1 MPSREV
7 AVDWKAPTMSA
18 IASCGADPFAPEFL
32 ANPYPAYETL
42 RSLGPVFRIER
53 YDVWAMAG
61 YAEVESALKDWKTFI
76 SGEGVGLA
84 GMNPA
89 LPKPLTL
96 QIDPPEHDKGR
107 RVLSRTLSP
116 GIARRLRETFQKEAE
131 AKIAELVERGTFDA
145 ISDLAEAYP
154 MKVFPDAIGIRS
166 DGREKL
172 LAWSTFVFNSFGPDN
187 DVLASSRQEGLAAQS
202 WIMDCCARSALRAD
216 GLGMM
221 IYQAADE
228 GEITEQEATHL
239 VRPFLTAGIDT
250 TVNGIGNALLALATH
265 PDQYLKLRQK
275 PELARNAFEEA
286 LRYDSPVQTF
296 FRTTSRGVEIGGDVI
311 PPHRKV
317 LLFMASANRDPSR
330 WCNPDGFDIE
340 RSATGHVGF
349 GAGIHACVGQMIA
362 RLEGELILSELARRV
377 KTIEL
382 TGEPR
387 RMLNNSL
394 RGLKSMPV
402 RVTAA

>member
-1 MPSREV
+1 
-7 AVDWKAPTMSA
+7 MSSL
-18 IASCGADPFAPEFL
+18 ASYDGDPFAREFL
-32 ANPYPAYETL
+32 ADPYPAYETL
-42 RSLGPVFRIER
+42 RALGPVFRIER
-53 YDVWAMAG
+53 YDVWAMAR
-61 YAEVESALKDWKTFI
+61 YAEVESALKDWRTFI
-76 SGEGVGLA
+76 SGEGVGLN

-107 RVLSRTLSP
+107 RVLGRTLSP
-116 GIARRLRETFQKEAE
+116 GIARKLRETFQKEAE
-131 AKIAELVERGTFDA
+131 TKVSELLDKGSFDA
-145 ISDLAEAYP
+145 MRDLAEAYP
-154 MKVFPDAIGIRS
+154 MKVFPDAIGIRP

-187 DVLASSRQEGLAAQS
+187 EQLAATRTAGLAAQS
-202 WIMDCCARSALRAD
+202 WIMECCARHTLQPDS
-216 GLGMM
+216 LGMM

-239 VRPFLTAGIDT
+239 VRPFLTAGVDT
-250 TVNGIGNALLALATH
+250 TVNGIGNAVLALASH
-265 PDQYLKLRQK
+265 PHEYRKLRER
-275 PELARNAFEEA
+275 PDLARNAFEEG

-296 FRTTSRGVEIGGDVI
+296 FRTTSRDVEIGGKFI
-311 PPHRKV
+311 PAHRKV
-317 LLFMASANRDPSR
+317 LLFMASANRDPLR
-330 WCNPDGFDIE
+330 WDRPDSFEVE

-362 RLEGELILSELARRV
+362 RLEGELILGELARRV

-382 TGEPR
+382 AGEPKR
-387 RMLNNSL
+387 LLNNSL
-394 RGLKSMPV
+394 RGLTSMPV

>member
-1 MPSREV
+1 M
-7 AVDWKAPTMSA
+7 AGL
-18 IASCGADPFAPEFL
+18 ASYDADPFAAEFL
-32 ANPYPAYETL
+32 IDPYPAYETL
-42 RSLGPVFRIER
+42 RALGPVFRIER
-53 YDVWAMAG
+53 YGIWAMAR
-61 YAEVESALKDWKTFI
+61 YAEVEPALKDWRTFI
-76 SGEGVGLA
+76 SGEGVGLN

-96 QIDPPEHDKGR
+96 QIDPPDHDKGR
-107 RVLSRTLSP
+107 RVLGRTLSP
-116 GIARRLRETFQKEAE
+116 GIAKKLREAFQREAE
-131 AKIAELVERGTFDA
+131 TKIAELVDKGTFDA
-145 ISDLAEAYP
+145 VRDLAEAYP
-154 MKVFPDAIGIRS
+154 MKVFPDAIGIRP

-172 LAWSTFVFNSFGPDN
+172 LAWSTFVFDSFGPEN
-187 DVLASSRQEGLAAQS
+187 EHLAASRPAGLAAQS
-202 WIMDCCARSALRAD
+202 WIMECCARSALRSD

-228 GEITEQEATHL
+228 GEITQEEATHL

-265 PDQYLKLRQK
+265 SGEYQKLRAR

-286 LRYDSPVQTF
+286 LRYDPPVQTF
-296 FRTTSRGVEIGGDVI
+296 FRTTSRDVEIGGEKI
-311 PPHRKV
+311 PAHRKV

-330 WCNPDGFDIE
+330 WDDPDRFDIE
-340 RSATGHVGF
+340 RGVAGHVGF

-362 RLEGELILSELARRV
+362 RLEGELILAELARRV

-382 TGEPR
+382 AGAPKR
-387 RMLNNSL
+387 LLNNSL